1 MDKYGKSLQAGPEQV
16 FYAAILE
23 KGMFFG
29 LIILL
34 VTYFIYVSGI
44 LKPYIGLS
52 DISTYWSMPVTDYL
66 RQAHIEPGWSWVTML
81 RYSDFLNFVGIVIL
95 AGVTIV
101 CFLSIVPTLW
111 RNDDKLYAC
120 LALVEAAILAFAAS
134 GLLGTGGH

>member
-1 MDKYGKSLQAGPEQV
+1 MDEQGKSLQAGPEQV
-16 FYAAILE
+16 LYAAILE

-34 VTYFIYVSGI
+34 ITYFIYVVGI
-44 LKPYIGLS
+44 VKPYIGLS
-52 DISTYWSMPVTDYL
+52 EVSLYWSMPVTDYL
-66 RQAHIEPGWSWVTML
+66 HQAHIEPGWSWVRML
-81 RYSDFLNFVGIVIL
+81 GYSDFLNFVGIVML

-120 LALVEAAILAFAAS
+120 LAVVEAAILALAAS